1 MTAACEADREIAAA
15 AKAAETMR
23 ASIAQYTEM
32 ELQESLSI
40 SQHHSLAS
48 KNEFDEQE
56 ITS

>member
-1 MTAACEADREIAAA
+1 VKPIGKIAAA

-23 ASIAQYTEM
+23 ASIAQYSEM

-40 SQHHSLAS
+40 SQHHSLVS
-48 KNEFDEQE
+48 KNMFDEEE

>member
-1 MTAACEADREIAAA
+1 VKPIGKIAAA

-40 SQHHSLAS
+40 SQHHSLVS
-48 KNEFDEQE
+48 KNKFDEEE